1 MTSAAGAL
9 LTVVLASVIA
19 VAAQAADEIKGGK
32 WQFTTQMQLPG
43 SQAAPGAQA
52 SAGGSAPITRTACID
67 ATNPIPADAQ
77 CKVDDVNRR
86 GGIVTWAMTCNSPR
100 GAIRSAGTAR
110 YAGDTMEGTLTARIP
125 SPNGQPVDSPG
136 TITGRYLAPCEAK

>member
-1 MTSAAGAL
+1 MTSATGAL
-9 LTVVLASVIA
+9 LTVVLASAVS

-32 WQFTTQMQLPG
+32 WQFTTQLQLPG
-43 SQAAPGAQA
+43 SQTAPGAQV
-52 SAGGSAPITRTACID
+52 SAGGNPPMTRTACID
-67 ATNPIPADAQ
+67 ASNPIPADAQ

-110 YAGDTMEGTLTARIP
+110 YTGDTMEGTLTARVP
-125 SPNGQPVDSPG
+125 GSDGQALDTPG
-136 TITGRYLAPCEAK
+136 RITGRYLGPCEAK